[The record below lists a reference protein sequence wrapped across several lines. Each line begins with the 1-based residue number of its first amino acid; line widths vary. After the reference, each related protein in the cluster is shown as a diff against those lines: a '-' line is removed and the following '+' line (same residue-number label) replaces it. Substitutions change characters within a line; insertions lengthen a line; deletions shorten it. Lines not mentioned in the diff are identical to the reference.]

1 LRRQQ
6 LARDAAPADLVVGRS
21 TSPGD
26 GRESGRGYG
35 RVTAAT
41 ARAVR
46 LVRVSELQP
55 PFAHDLPVTRA
66 AIDYAR
72 QCHATQKR
80 KGDAA
85 PFILHPLEVAMLLHG
100 RGYDDEVVAA
110 GALHDVVEK
119 TNATVD
125 DLAARFGS
133 RVASL
138 VAAVSDPPGIDD
150 YRARKAALRDQVA
163 HASPD
168 AQAIYAAD
176 KLAKTRELRA
186 QASRLHV
193 ALTDPALQHRLEHY
207 QKSLEMLDGALP
219 GMPLV
224 NQLRFELWAMDQ
236 LPPG

>member
-1 LRRQQ
+1 M
-6 LARDAAPADLVVGRS
+6 G
-21 TSPGD
+21 
-26 GRESGRGYG
+26 
-35 RVTAAT
+35 
-41 ARAVR
+41 
-46 LVRVSELQP
+46 ELHP
-55 PFAHDLPVTRA
+55 PFEHGLPVTRA
-66 AIDYAR
+66 AIAYADE
-72 QCHATQKR
+72 CHAAQTR
-80 KGDAA
+80 EVDAA

-119 TNATVD
+119 TTATVD

-150 YRARKAALRDQVA
+150 YGARKAALRDQVA
-163 HASPD
+163 RASPE

-176 KLAKTRELRA
+176 KLAKARELRA
-186 QASRLHV
+186 LATRVHV
-193 ALTDPALQHRLEHY
+193 ALTDPALQERLEHY
-207 QKSLEMLDGALP
+207 QKSLETLDEVLP

-224 NQLRFELWAMDQ
+224 NQLRFELWAMRQ